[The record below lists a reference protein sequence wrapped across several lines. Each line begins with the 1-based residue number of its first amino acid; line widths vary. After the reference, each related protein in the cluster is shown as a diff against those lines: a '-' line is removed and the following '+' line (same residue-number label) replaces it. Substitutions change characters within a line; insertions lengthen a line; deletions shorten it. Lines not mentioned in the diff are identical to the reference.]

1 MPEGKPFGGR
11 IEGAQHWLPDP
22 AWEAWF
28 ELQYDMLRRIREEI
42 DGQTRGKSDAFKTAI
57 YAGLIEGLAEDMRAT
72 LHLPHTDA
80 QPAPTDD
87 VHQVVEAEQFDGPEG
102 SYGGAEWACEYD
114 HVPHAAETC
123 RSDHQ
128 SEQYGSGPAES

>member
-1 MPEGKPFGGR
+1 MR
-11 IEGAQHWLPDP
+11 DA

-80 QPAPTDD
+80 QPVPGTDVVPELNDGSQEGRTDD
-87 VHQVVEAEQFDGPEG
+87 Q
-102 SYGGAEWACEYD
+102 
-114 HVPHAAETC
+114 
-123 RSDHQ
+123 
-128 SEQYGSGPAES
+128 